1 MTSVTISP
9 SAVSAPNQFAEI
21 NGRKLAYRSIGSGYP
36 IVLCQRFR
44 GNMDSWDPA
53 FLDGLASHGFQV
65 IIFDYSGIGLSTGE
79 RTYSPPSLAKDAIE
93 LIGALGLQKVVIAGW
108 SIGGIAAQIV
118 FAMAS
123 AKVSHV
129 VLLATTPP
137 GELVKLGEQL
147 FFELAAKPKNDL
159 SDNTALFFEPV
170 SEVSR
175 EAARR
180 AAARLEERKHDLSV
194 EVPAEWAISAISA
207 GPRSPVFPAP
217 AVLAAMK
224 KTATPILHIGGDHD
238 IVFPVENWYA
248 LNRQLPTLQLLTFPA
263 TGHGPQMQYVRESVD
278 YIASFI
284 KASARVES
292 C

>member
-1 MTSVTISP
+1 MKPVTTSS
-9 SAVSAPNQFAEI
+9 SAVSAPNQFVEVG
-21 NGRKLAYRSIGSGYP
+21 GRKLAWRSIGSGYP

-93 LIGALGLQKVVIAGW
+93 LIGALGLQKVVIGGW
-108 SIGGIAAQIV
+108 SVGGIAAQIV
-118 FAMAS
+118 LAMAGP
-123 AKVSHV
+123 KVSHV

-137 GELVKLGEQL
+137 GDLAKLGEQL
-147 FFELAAKPKNDL
+147 FFDLAAKPKNDL
-159 SDNTALFFEPV
+159 GDTTALFFEPA
-170 SEVSR
+170 SESSR

-194 EVPAEWAISAISA
+194 EVPADWAISAIAA

-217 AVLAAMK
+217 AVLEAMK
-224 KTATPILHIGGDHD
+224 KTKTPILHIGGDHD

-248 LNRQLPTLQLLTFPA
+248 LNRQLPTLQLLTFPH
-263 TGHGPQMQYVRESVD
+263 TGHGPQLQYVQESVD
-278 YIASFI
+278 CIASFI
-284 KASARVES
+284 KASSARA
-292 C
+292 